1 MKIKNRIIKKIMDKE
16 SLVLSEVKKFVIK
29 EIQDVMV
36 YIMQIKDKLKK
47 ISKIKQKSQTFLD
60 PLFIIV
66 YNLIIINNLYG

>member
-1 MKIKNRIIKKIMDKE
+1 MDKE